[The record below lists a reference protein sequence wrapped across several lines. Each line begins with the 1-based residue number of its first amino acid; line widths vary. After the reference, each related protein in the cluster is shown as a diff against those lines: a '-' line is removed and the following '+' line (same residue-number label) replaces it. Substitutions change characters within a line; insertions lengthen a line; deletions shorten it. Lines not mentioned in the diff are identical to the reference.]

1 VWAII
6 SFMESINAIVLSKL
20 TQQLSHLSK
29 SKVSSITVSPK
40 KKKYL
45 LKEKSQKNL
54 EKINFPNRPYI

>member
-1 VWAII
+1 
-6 SFMESINAIVLSKL
+6 MESINAIVLSKL
-20 TQQLSHLSK
+20 AQQLRHLSK
-29 SKVSSITVSPK
+29 SKASSITISRK